1 LAAKVQ
7 QRLLPTAAPVSNAV
21 ELAGVCFPARGVGG
35 DYYDFLPF
43 DNEQIG
49 IAVADVAG
57 KGMSAALLMSTV
69 QGSLRSQV
77 MAHDATTQNTLAG
90 LVANMNLL
98 LCRATGGANYV
109 TFFYAQFDERTRQL
123 TYVNAGHNPPFVLR
137 PQPGGSDWRKLSTGG
152 LFIGAFD
159 HLQYEQETI
168 GLQPGDVLVAYTD
181 GVTEAMNATDE
192 EFGEDRLQAVLAEFA
207 LLSAEGIRAAVIER
221 VRAWSAGAPQSD
233 DLTFLV
239 LKVR

>member
-1 LAAKVQ
+1 
-7 QRLLPTAAPVSNAV
+7 
-21 ELAGVCFPARGVGG
+21 
-35 DYYDFLPF
+35 
-43 DNEQIG
+43 
-49 IAVADVAG
+49 
-57 KGMSAALLMSTV
+57 M
-69 QGSLRSQV
+69 
-77 MAHDATTQNTLAG
+77 
-90 LVANMNLL
+90 
-98 LCRATGGANYV
+98 